1 MRAIVTISLI
11 LLIGCG
17 QNTFDSEK
25 ELLSYVQKTANGYHH
40 EKAIGNVVYT
50 LTYRPT
56 DVLVRQELG
65 TSFSQEDVDKLREKY
80 GNYLYFNLGMKANN
94 QELLNSQAG
103 NRNAFGAMVN
113 QLAFGMGQ
121 KVHLISQ
128 KRDTIPMADYIYP
141 RMYGMS
147 NSTSMLLVYPKDKRL
162 LEEEFFHFTIE
173 DLGLATGEVGFKIP
187 VKPLKNEPTIN
198 FENTL

>member
-1 MRAIVTISLI
+1 MRVIMTIGLI
-11 LLIGCG
+11 LLVGCG
-17 QNTFDSEK
+17 QNSFDSEK
-25 ELLSYVQKTANGYHH
+25 ELLSYVQKTANGYHY
-40 EKAIGNVVYT
+40 EKAIGDVAYT

-65 TSFSQEDVDKLREKY
+65 TDFSREDVDKLREKY
-80 GNYLYFNLGMKANN
+80 GNYLYFNLGMRSNN

-147 NSTSMLLVYPKDKRL
+147 NSTNMLLVYPKDKRL

-173 DLGLATGEVGFKIP
+173 DLGLSTGEVGFKIP

-198 FENTL
+198 FEL